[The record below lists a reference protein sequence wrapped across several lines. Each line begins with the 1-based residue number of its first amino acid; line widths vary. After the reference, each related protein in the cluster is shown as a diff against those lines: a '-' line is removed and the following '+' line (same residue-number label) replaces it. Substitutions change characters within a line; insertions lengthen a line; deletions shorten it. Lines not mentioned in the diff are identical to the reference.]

1 MSGRLAFVTNVRV
14 RLTFPENLIK
24 QPIIGRLAREFDVLP
39 NIRRANVE
47 DDVGWMVC
55 ELQGEDESVE
65 RALTWLVELGIGVD
79 RMGDLLES

>member
-1 MSGRLAFVTNVRV
+1 VTNVRV

-55 ELQGEDESVE
+55 ELQGDEEAVE
-65 RALTWLVELGIGVD
+65 RALTWLEELGIGVD